1 MFRYSFLVLRKFSSN
16 AAINTKA
23 KTQYSFLRS
32 NFLIYQQRKTFLSTK
47 IPVPQ
52 ENETKTIEKQGAL
65 AKVKD
70 VLSHYYN
77 GSKLL
82 IYEVRIS
89 MKLLRK
95 ILQGHKLIRRE
106 YRQLLRTS
114 SDIFRLVPFFIILAI
129 PFLELALPLII
140 KFFPNVLPSTF
151 ENVPQKEEKVKKQ
164 LKIKIE
170 MAKFLQDM
178 AEKMSINS
186 QNTPKIQEMKSL
198 FAKANT
204 NETILSAEEVVRAC
218 SGLNDEITLE
228 NLSRPQLIMLCRFMS
243 INALG
248 TDNFLRHQIRKAFAI
263 LKRDDKMISEE
274 GISSLSKEE
283 LNSACLARG
292 IDLRGDDAKMR
303 KELEQWITIQIK
315 HSISPVLLILSRAF
329 SLTPTYSSG
338 TFEDA
343 LRETFS
349 TLPKTLL
356 NEAVSSDE
364 KEEKIRLIT
373 EQEELI
379 SSELSQDQ
387 VASVKSTKNHHHRSS
402 NSDIN
407 KKDDDLGVEAEEEAE
422 AEEEV
427 LSHSELDAISDAVV
441 TLATDKPTKIE
452 RDELEQLIRDKYE
465 LQRKLNPTK
474 DRTALMIEEQVEKLI
489 TKIDAQ
495 LSEFE
500 DEIGKRLQIIESAQ
514 DGSITE
520 DQLATLIQMIR
531 DSPTDYK
538 RLKKAI
544 ALFDADGD
552 GKIFIKDILEIANR
566 SEASEGHGTVDLKER
581 KK

>member
-1 MFRYSFLVLRKFSSN
+1 MFRHSFLVLRKFSSN
-16 AAINTKA
+16 AINTKA
-23 KTQYSFLRS
+23 KIQYSFLRP
-32 NFLIYQQRKTFLSTK
+32 NFLIHQQRKTFLSTK
-47 IPVPQ
+47 IPVTQ
-52 ENETKTIEKQGAL
+52 ENESKTIAKQGAL

-198 FAKANT
+198 FAKANS

-292 IDLRGDDAKMR
+292 IDLRGDDEKMR
-303 KELEQWITIQIK
+303 KELEQWITIQTK

-329 SLTPTYSSG
+329 SLTPTYGSG
-338 TFEDA
+338 AFEDA

-364 KEEKIRLIT
+364 KEEKIRLIS

-387 VASVKSTKNHHHRSS
+387 VASVNSTKNQCSS
-402 NSDIN
+402 SSGIN
-407 KKDDDLGVEAEEEAE
+407 KKDDDLEV
-422 AEEEV
+422 EEEV

-489 TKIDAQ
+489 AKIDAQ

-500 DEIGKRLQIIESAQ
+500 DEIGKRLQIIESSQ

-566 SEASEGHGTVDLKER
+566 SEPSEGHGTVDSKER